1 MKNSTFSLDRKDKLV
16 KKAMEDLREGSA
28 ILTLDW
34 LDENKCSAN
43 EALYVAEAVAHCINR
58 HYFNDAYPVQ

>member
-28 ILTLDW
+28 ILTHDW
-34 LDENKCSAN
+34 LDENKCSSD
-43 EALYVAEAVAHCINR
+43 EALYVANAVAHCINMY
-58 HYFNDAYPVQ
+58 YFAGAYPVQ

>member
-28 ILTLDW
+28 ILTFDW
-34 LDENKCSAN
+34 LDRNKCSSD

-58 HYFNDAYPVQ
+58 SYFNDAYPVQ